1 MLYIIIHGSKAYY
14 ISWAI
19 YLSLRVSWVRFTH
32 PTHVQE
38 LGPILLKYCSRASH
52 HTSHTAR
59 NSPWAPRRKVSL
71 SPNSPT
77 TPWQRKN
84 SVLLPDKGAGGVD
97 HDERTRTATHSH
109 AQPGSRAA
117 GQPTPRSPAPQR
129 RDARAAARSEGGLPA
144 GCSHH
149 LRPAAAC
156 SGLTIRARAQYKA
169 PLAPGARLRCAC
181 PLFLSRGATP
191 GSPRAPVPLR
201 RPERRDPADPI
212 EIHGRIQAGPP
223 PAPGGDQF
231 SPWYGISD
239 SLHPI
244 AVHPF
249 FQALQSCA
257 WTAASRR
264 SCSL

>member
-1 MLYIIIHGSKAYY
+1 
-14 ISWAI
+14 
-19 YLSLRVSWVRFTH
+19 
-32 PTHVQE
+32 
-38 LGPILLKYCSRASH
+38 
-52 HTSHTAR
+52 
-59 NSPWAPRRKVSL
+59 
-71 SPNSPT
+71 
-77 TPWQRKN
+77 
-84 SVLLPDKGAGGVD
+84 VD

-109 AQPGSRAA
+109 AHPLGPQ
-117 GQPTPRSPAPQR
+117 PQR
-129 RDARAAARSEGGLPA
+129 RDARAAARGEGGLPE

-169 PLAPGARLRCAC
+169 PLAPGARLRSAAPC
-181 PLFLSRGATP
+181 SYRVVRP
-191 GSPRAPVPLR
+191 GIPSCSPVPLR
-201 RPERRDPADPI
+201 RPEGEDPADPI
-212 EIHGRIQAGPP
+212 EIHGRIQAGPH
-223 PAPGGDQF
+223 PAPGDDQF